1 MAGARRGRAGR
12 DEDEVGQGGGVAEEC
27 QGRGGEARRGRGEGG
42 HGEGL
47 LMSGETVLRWRSL
60 RG

>member
-1 MAGARRGRAGR
+1 MAGADGTGEGRR

-27 QGRGGEARRGRGEGG
+27 QGRLRGGG

-47 LMSGETVLRWRSL
+47 LMSRETVLRWRL
-60 RG
+60 LLG

>member
-27 QGRGGEARRGRGEGG
+27 QGRGGEVRRGVTEKV
-42 HGEGL
+42 
-47 LMSGETVLRWRSL
+47 S
-60 RG
+60 